1 MSSRIQTLAKA
12 IKEHPDDSFYKF
24 SLALE
29 MLKVGET
36 NKAKVLFQNIVENDP
51 QYVGVYYHLGKLYVE
66 LQQNEKALRT
76 YTKGIEVAEQQN
88 DEHSKM
94 ELQSAKLDLEMEMDY

>member
-12 IKEHPDDSFYKF
+12 VKKHPEDSFYKF

-29 MLKVGET
+29 MLKIGEKS
-36 NKAKVLFQNIVENDP
+36 KAKVLFQDIAEKDP

-66 LQQNEKALRT
+66 LQQNENALRT
-76 YTKGIEVAEQQN
+76 YTKGIEVADQQG

-94 ELQSAKLDLEMEMDY
+94 ELKSAKLDLEIEMDY

>member
-12 IKEHPDDSFYKF
+12 IKEHPEDSFYKF

-29 MLKVGET
+29 MLKVSER

-94 ELQSAKLDLEMEMDY
+94 ELKSAKLDLEMEMDY

>member
-12 IKEHPDDSFYKF
+12 VREHPDDSFYKF

-29 MLKVGET
+29 MLKIGE
-36 NKAKVLFQNIVENDP
+36 NGKAKVLFESIVDKDP
-51 QYVGVYYHLGKLYVE
+51 EFVGVYYHLGKLYVE
-66 LQQNEKALRT
+66 LQQNEKALKT
-76 YTKGIEVAEQQN
+76 YSKGIEIADQQN

-94 ELQSAKLDLEMEMDY
+94 ELKSAKLDLEMEMDY